1 MSARMLALAGL
12 LATLL
17 IAPAAARA
25 DVKPFGTLNCAPQ
38 GGVRFCPGQSS
49 LGNDQRIKSFDGVPL
64 DTDVALPAS
73 GDSNLP
79 LVVLLH
85 GWGGSKVGFNQMQA
99 WAARGYAVLSYTAR
113 GFNGSCGR
121 PDNRLFD
128 PAGCATGWLHLAD
141 VRYEVR
147 DTQFLAGKLADQGL
161 IDGQRIGVTG
171 PSYAGGQSMELAAL
185 KDRYMDT
192 DGNLHPW
199 VSDGGHPMRI
209 AAAAPT
215 DPVDRPRLLAR
226 AQRPHARLH
235 DRLAHRRRPP
245 ARGREAVVRQR
256 PVRAR
261 HGHRLLLAA
270 GRRPVGRP
278 DDPVRARQRGRAQT
292 TPPRRPSPRRS
303 TPTTRPT
310 TSTIPRPRRRC

>member
-64 DTDVALPAS
+64 DADVALPAS

-85 GWGGSKVGFNQMQA
+85 GWGGSKVGFSQMQA

-128 PAGCATGWLHLAD
+128 PAGCAAGWLHLAD
-141 VRYEVR
+141 VRYEAR

-161 IDGQRIGVTG
+161 IDA
-171 PSYAGGQSMELAAL
+171 SASA
-185 KDRYMDT
+185 
-192 DGNLHPW
+192 
-199 VSDGGHPMRI
+199 
-209 AAAAPT
+209 
-215 DPVDRPRLLAR
+215 
-226 AQRPHARLH
+226 
-235 DRLAHRRRPP
+235 
-245 ARGREAVVRQR
+245 
-256 PVRAR
+256 
-261 HGHRLLLAA
+261 
-270 GRRPVGRP
+270 
-278 DDPVRARQRGRAQT
+278 
-292 TPPRRPSPRRS
+292 
-303 TPTTRPT
+303 
-310 TSTIPRPRRRC
+310 

>member
-1 MSARMLALAGL
+1 MSARMLALAGV

-25 DVKPFGTLNCAPQ
+25 DIKPFGTLNCAPQ

-64 DTDVALPAS
+64 DADVALPAS

-141 VRYEVR
+141 VRYEAR
-147 DTQFLAGKLADQGL
+147 DTQFLAGELADQGL

-185 KDRYMDT
+185 KDRSMDT

-215 DPVDRPRLLAR
+215 
-226 AQRPHARLH
+226 
-235 DRLAHRRRPP
+235 
-245 ARGREAVVRQR
+245 
-256 PVRAR
+256 
-261 HGHRLLLAA
+261 
-270 GRRPVGRP
+270 
-278 DDPVRARQRGRAQT
+278 
-292 TPPRRPSPRRS
+292 
-303 TPTTRPT
+303 
-310 TSTIPRPRRRC
+310 IPWTDL